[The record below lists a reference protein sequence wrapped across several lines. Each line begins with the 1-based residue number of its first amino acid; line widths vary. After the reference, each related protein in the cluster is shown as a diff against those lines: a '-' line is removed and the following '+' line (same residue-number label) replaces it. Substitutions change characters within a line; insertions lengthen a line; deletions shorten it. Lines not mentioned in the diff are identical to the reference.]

1 MTELNLDSNSNITE
15 IENYE
20 KEMNTGYWLS
30 RYHAEWCGHCIQM
43 SDEWKNFLK
52 QKKKVSVKIASIE
65 ESAFN
70 KLKNQPTSFRGFPTI
85 MLTKNGKF
93 VSEFNGNRTAENFQN
108 FINENCPKISLK
120 STLKKN
126 KKHKKPEKQQ
136 KQRKNRSLS
145 QKKN

>member
-20 KEMNTGYWLS
+20 KEMNTGYWLN

-43 SDEWKNFLK
+43 SDEWKNFIK
-52 QKKKVSVKIASIE
+52 QKKKVNVKIASIE
-65 ESAFN
+65 ESALN
-70 KLKNQPTSFRGFPTI
+70 QLKNQPTNFRGFPTI
-85 MLTKNGKF
+85 TLTKNGEL
-93 VSEFNGNRTAENFQN
+93 VSEFNGNRTSENFQK
-108 FINENCPKISLK
+108 FINKNCPKKSLK

-126 KKHKKPEKQQ
+126 KKQNKLK

-145 QKKN
+145 KKNN